1 MLVCPNCLFENPN
14 TNKFCQE
21 CGTSLTQNI
30 CPECNELVPF
40 EVENCQNCGAIA
52 GVTWWAIVMGVSSD
66 SPQSSVVGNLAGL
79 DAYLDP
85 QKRYRILDF
94 LPSTDGANSAERM
107 RVLDCQPFQLSFL
120 DALLKRD
127 SEGSPIES
135 PTSTGGTQAA
145 SVNDT
150 ATNRT
155 IQSVTIPAIAQSYL
169 ALQDNYYQA
178 LPILHDAWQQNGQQ
192 ILLLEDRSA
201 FPAFTEIWFDEGVTI
216 PQLQLL
222 HWFYEMVELWSIL
235 EAGNAQQSLLEASN
249 LRVDEDQAIC
259 LQQLHITPVDK
270 QPDLK
275 QLGRFWQMLFA
286 QSQRTQLGAVSLLL
300 SDLETGRVAT
310 VADLRSRIEAIAHDL
325 QALSEPEP
333 MPNPTPTG
341 AAEAPMTEPPVAGQT
356 TTPLETSP
364 ATTSERLELDEL
376 TTLVEDEGDSESDDL
391 PTVVLPMQLFN
402 LEDAGR
408 TDIGRQR
415 DHNEDYFGIETQVSR
430 LESPSGKTV
439 HARNLYILCD
449 GMGGH
454 AGGEVASALA
464 VDTLRQFFKER
475 WQSAPFSNESL
486 NKLPGADILSEAVIL
501 ANKAIFDVN
510 QQNARSGSGRMGTT
524 LVLLLVCDTEAAVA
538 HVGDSRLYRYT
549 RKRGLEQLTI
559 DHEVGQRE
567 IQRGVDPD
575 IAYAR
580 PDAYQLTQA
589 LGPRDEHFIKPD
601 VQYFELNEDSLLL
614 LCSDGLSDN
623 DLLETHHK
631 THIEPLLSSQTNL
644 DQGVGQL
651 IDLANQYNGHD
662 NITAIAIR
670 AKVRPNLDH
679 LR

>member
-30 CPECNELVPF
+30 CPECSHLVPF

-52 GVTWWAIVMGVSSD
+52 GITWWAIVLGGATA
-66 SPQSSVVGNLAGL
+66 SPQPSVVGNLAGL

-94 LPSTDGANSAERM
+94 LPSTNSANAEERM

-127 SEGSPIES
+127 SEGASIESS
-135 PTSTGGTQAA
+135 PTSTGTTQAA

-150 ATNRT
+150 ATKRS
-155 IQSVTIPAIAQSYL
+155 IQSITVPAIAQSYL

-178 LPILHDAWQQNGQQ
+178 LPILHDAWQQNGRQ
-192 ILLLEDRSA
+192 ILLLEDRSS
-201 FPAFTEIWFDEGVTI
+201 FPAFTEIWFDEGVAI

-235 EAGNAQQSLLEASN
+235 ESGNAQQSLLEAAN

-259 LQQLHITPVDK
+259 LQQLYITSVDK
-270 QPDLK
+270 LPDLR
-275 QLGRFWQMLFA
+275 QLGQFWQMLFA
-286 QSQRTQLGAVSLLL
+286 QSQRTQLGAISLLL
-300 SDLETGRVAT
+300 ADLETGRVAT
-310 VADLRSRIEAIAHDL
+310 IADLRSRIEAIAHDL

-333 MPNPTPTG
+333 MPNPTPSRAT
-341 AAEAPMTEPPVAGQT
+341 EAPMTEPPIAGQT
-356 TTPLETSP
+356 TPPIEASP
-364 ATTSERLELDEL
+364 ATTSDQLNLDEL

-454 AGGEVASALA
+454 AGE
-464 VDTLRQFFKER
+464 K
-475 WQSAPFSNESL
+475 
-486 NKLPGADILSEAVIL
+486 KLPK
-501 ANKAIFDVN
+501 N
-510 QQNARSGSGRMGTT
+510 
-524 LVLLLVCDTEAAVA
+524 
-538 HVGDSRLYRYT
+538 
-549 RKRGLEQLTI
+549 
-559 DHEVGQRE
+559 
-567 IQRGVDPD
+567 
-575 IAYAR
+575 
-580 PDAYQLTQA
+580 
-589 LGPRDEHFIKPD
+589 
-601 VQYFELNEDSLLL
+601 
-614 LCSDGLSDN
+614 
-623 DLLETHHK
+623 
-631 THIEPLLSSQTNL
+631 
-644 DQGVGQL
+644 
-651 IDLANQYNGHD
+651 
-662 NITAIAIR
+662 
-670 AKVRPNLDH
+670 
-679 LR
+679 